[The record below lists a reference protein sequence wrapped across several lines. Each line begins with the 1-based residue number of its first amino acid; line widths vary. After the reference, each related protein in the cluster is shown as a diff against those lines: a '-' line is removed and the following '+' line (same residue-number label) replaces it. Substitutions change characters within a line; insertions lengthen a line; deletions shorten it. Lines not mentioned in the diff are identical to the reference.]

1 MDNQIKTK
9 KGNKVLFISDIIMPI
24 ISIITLIIASL
35 FIFLYLTIFNHV
47 NGSLSND
54 EFVLIITSFILVVLE
69 GIMISIP
76 VYLYGALFFILLVL
90 GILTMYSL
98 TPILKRINYGCLF
111 IFKV

>member
-1 MDNQIKTK
+1 MDNQIKITK
-9 KGNKVLFISDIIMPI
+9 GHKTLFVFDIILPI

-76 VYLYGALFFILLVL
+76 VYLYGALFFYFI
-90 GILTMYSL
+90 GTWNI
-98 TPILKRINYGCLF
+98 INC
-111 IFKV
+111 IH